1 MMMAKTKAN
10 RVVGISAAKERD
22 WQAEG
27 DCDTLMRAIE
37 IRREPK
43 RLKAAIRIA
52 KERLSKAQAVTKAVA
67 KEPPEKK

>member
-1 MMMAKTKAN
+1 MAKKAKAN
-10 RVVGISAAKERD
+10 RVVGVAAQSERD

-37 IRREPK
+37 IRKDPR

-52 KERLSKAQAVTKAVA
+52 KERLSQAQAVTKAVA
-67 KEPPEKK
+67 KESPEKK

>member
-1 MMMAKTKAN
+1 MAKKTKSN
-10 RVVGISAAKERD
+10 QIIGVSPAKERD

-27 DCDTLMRAIE
+27 DTDTLMRAIE
-37 IRREPK
+37 IRRDPK

-52 KERLSKAQAVTKAVA
+52 KERLSQAQAVTKAVA

>member
-1 MMMAKTKAN
+1 MAKKTKAN
-10 RVVGISAAKERD
+10 AVVGMMSAKERD

-37 IRREPK
+37 IRRDPK
-43 RLKAAIRIA
+43 RLKKAIAIA
-52 KERLSKAQAVTKAVA
+52 KERLSQAQAVTKAVA

>member
-1 MMMAKTKAN
+1 MAKKSKSDRAM
-10 RVVGISAAKERD
+10 GILPAKERD

-52 KERLSKAQAVTKAVA
+52 KERLSQAQAVTKAVA